1 MTSVGSDMIG
11 DAAENA
17 GEKRSPYRWAILGI
31 AWLTYL
37 SVYMVRQAVPPLS
50 TFIVDE
56 LHLSNTEIGLL
67 VSAAAL
73 GYSLFQVPAGWL
85 IDKVGIRK
93 MLFAGTF
100 AAGALIVAMYF
111 VETLPGAFVILFL
124 GGLGCGCFP
133 AVATKAILQ
142 WFPVKER
149 GTAIGL
155 HQTSI
160 TVAGIIT
167 AILLPLLAV
176 GLGWRFG
183 FVAVGFF
190 AMAAAVIASIFY
202 RDPQGVA
209 RTETPRVSDPTNWKR
224 IREVLLDRNIL
235 LVSVSCI
242 GFMAVDYSLTTYLII
257 FMRDA
262 VGLTVTAA
270 GVYLAITNV
279 GGVFGKL
286 FFGALS
292 DRVLGGSRRKPLLV
306 AGSIM
311 LGMTVI
317 MQVITPGTSYWVLA
331 VVFAVFGFSA
341 IGWGGLNLIL
351 VSEFSRKEVMGLAM
365 GYSLMILMIGN
376 IIGPP
381 VFGYLTDLT
390 GSYSPAWWFLTACAL
405 ASLFFMALV
414 KEKDRRI
421 DA

>member
-1 MTSVGSDMIG
+1 MTE
-11 DAAENA
+11 DAGN
-17 GEKRSPYRWAILGI
+17 RSSPFRWVILGI

-37 SVYMVRQAVPPLS
+37 SVYMVRISVPPLS
-50 TFIVDE
+50 PFILDE

-85 IDKVGIRK
+85 IDRVGIRR

-100 AAGALIVAMYF
+100 AAGAVIVAMYF
-111 VETLPGAFVILFL
+111 VQNLQDAAIILFL

-142 WFPVKER
+142 WFPVNER
-149 GTAIGL
+149 GTVIGL

-176 GLGWRFG
+176 SFGWRFG
-183 FVAVGFF
+183 FLAVGGIS
-190 AMAAAVIASIFY
+190 MAAAVIASIFY
-202 RDPQGVA
+202 KDAPDTLAIKNPKESG
-209 RTETPRVSDPTNWKR
+209 PTNWKL

-257 FMRDA
+257 FLKDS
-262 VGLTVTAA
+262 VGLTVTVA
-270 GVYLAITNV
+270 GVFLALTNV

-286 FFGALS
+286 FFGTLS

-306 AGSIM
+306 AGGIT
-311 LGMTVI
+311 LVMTIV
-317 MQVITPGTSYWVLA
+317 MQVIAPGASYWVIALA
-331 VVFAVFGFSA
+331 FAVFGFAA

-351 VSEFSRKEVMGLAM
+351 VSEFSRKEYMGLAM

-376 IIGPP
+376 IVGPP
-381 VFGYLTDLT
+381 VFGYIIDST
-390 GSYSPAWWFLTACAL
+390 GSYSLAWWFLTGCAI

-414 KEKDRRI
+414 SEKDRRI

>member
-1 MTSVGSDMIG
+1 MTGDPVG
-11 DAAENA
+11 DA
-17 GEKRSPYRWAILGI
+17 GRGSSRFRWVILGI
-31 AWLTYL
+31 AWLTYFAVY
-37 SVYMVRQAVPPLS
+37 SVRISVPPLS
-50 TFIVDE
+50 SFIVDE

-85 IDKVGIRK
+85 IDRLGIRR

-100 AAGALIVAMYF
+100 AAGAIILAMNF
-111 VETLPGAFVILFL
+111 VQNLPGASVILFL

-160 TVAGIIT
+160 TVAGIVT

-176 GLGWRFG
+176 NFGWRFG
-183 FVAVGFF
+183 FVAVGGFS
-190 AMAAAVIASIFY
+190 MAAAILATIFY
-202 RDPQGVA
+202 KDAPDTG
-209 RTETPRVSDPTNWKR
+209 RTRIQKEGSPTNWKL

-235 LVSVSCI
+235 FVSVSCI
-242 GFMAVDYSLTTYLII
+242 GLMAVDYSLTTYLII
-257 FMRDA
+257 FLKDS
-262 VGLTVTAA
+262 VGLTVTVA
-270 GVYLAITNV
+270 GVFLALTNV

-286 FFGALS
+286 FFGTLS

-306 AGSIM
+306 AGGITLM
-311 LGMTVI
+311 MTVV
-317 MQVITPGTSYWVLA
+317 MQVIAPGASYWVLA
-331 VVFAVFGFSA
+331 VAFAVFGFAA

-351 VSEFSRKEVMGLAM
+351 VSEFTRKEYMGLAM

-376 IIGPP
+376 IVGPP
-381 VFGYLTDLT
+381 VFGYIIDIT
-390 GSYSPAWWFLTACAL
+390 GSYSLAWWFLTACAI
-405 ASLFFMALV
+405 ASLFFMGLV
-414 KEKDRRI
+414 NETDRRI
-421 DA
+421 DV

>member
-1 MTSVGSDMIG
+1 MTE
-11 DAAENA
+11 DAGN
-17 GEKRSPYRWAILGI
+17 RSSPFRWVILGI

-37 SVYMVRQAVPPLS
+37 SVYMVRISVPPLS
-50 TFIVDE
+50 PFILDE

-73 GYSLFQVPAGWL
+73 GYSLFQVPASWL
-85 IDKVGIRK
+85 IDRVGIKR

-100 AAGALIVAMYF
+100 AAGAVIVAMYF
-111 VETLPGAFVILFL
+111 VQNLQDAAIILFL

-142 WFPVKER
+142 WFPVNER
-149 GTAIGL
+149 GTVIGL

-176 GLGWRFG
+176 SFGWRFG
-183 FVAVGFF
+183 FLAVGGIS
-190 AMAAAVIASIFY
+190 MAAAVIASIFY
-202 RDPQGVA
+202 KDAPDTLAIKNPKESG
-209 RTETPRVSDPTNWKR
+209 PTNWKL

-257 FMRDA
+257 FLKDS
-262 VGLTVTAA
+262 VGLTVTVA
-270 GVYLAITNV
+270 GVFLALTNV

-286 FFGALS
+286 FFGTLS

-306 AGSIM
+306 AGGIT
-311 LGMTVI
+311 LVMTIV
-317 MQVITPGTSYWVLA
+317 MQVIAPGASYWVIALA
-331 VVFAVFGFSA
+331 FAVFGFAA

-351 VSEFSRKEVMGLAM
+351 VSEFSRKEYMGLAM

-376 IIGPP
+376 IVGPP
-381 VFGYLTDLT
+381 VFGYIIDST
-390 GSYSPAWWFLTACAL
+390 GSYSLAWWFLTGCAI

-414 KEKDRRI
+414 SEKDRRI

>member
-1 MTSVGSDMIG
+1 
-11 DAAENA
+11 
-17 GEKRSPYRWAILGI
+17 
-31 AWLTYL
+31 
-37 SVYMVRQAVPPLS
+37 
-50 TFIVDE
+50 
-56 LHLSNTEIGLL
+56 
-67 VSAAAL
+67 
-73 GYSLFQVPAGWL
+73 
-85 IDKVGIRK
+85 
-93 MLFAGTF
+93 
-100 AAGALIVAMYF
+100 
-111 VETLPGAFVILFL
+111 
-124 GGLGCGCFP
+124 
-133 AVATKAILQ
+133 
-142 WFPVKER
+142 
-149 GTAIGL
+149 
-155 HQTSI
+155 
-160 TVAGIIT
+160 
-167 AILLPLLAV
+167 
-176 GLGWRFG
+176 
-183 FVAVGFF
+183 
-190 AMAAAVIASIFY
+190 VIASIFY

-292 DRVLGGSRRKPLLV
+292 DRILGGSRRKPLLV

-376 IIGPP
+376 IVGPP

-405 ASLFFMALV
+405 ASLIFMSLV
-414 KEKDRRI
+414 REKDRRI
-421 DA
+421 DG